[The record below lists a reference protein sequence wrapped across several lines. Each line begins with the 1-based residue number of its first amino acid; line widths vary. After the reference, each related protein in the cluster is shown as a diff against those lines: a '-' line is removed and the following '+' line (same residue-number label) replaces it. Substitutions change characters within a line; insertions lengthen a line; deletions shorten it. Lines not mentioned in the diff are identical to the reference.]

1 MFDFIKN
8 IGPTELIVVLL
19 ILIVFFGGKAI
30 TRLARTGGET
40 INEVKKVKKEFNIGR
55 IRVIAGIGAREY
67 FYKQGYSLDDPYVS
81 KKLN

>member
-40 INEVKKVKKEFNIGR
+40 IKEVKKVKKEFT
-55 IRVIAGIGAREY
+55 AALE
-67 FYKQGYSLDDPYVS
+67 LDDDDNEKSSGEEQKGVS
-81 KKLN
+81 K

>member
-8 IGPTELIVVLL
+8 IGPTELIIIVL

-40 INEVKKVKKEFNIGR
+40 IKEVKKVKKEFT
-55 IRVIAGIGAREY
+55 AALE
-67 FYKQGYSLDDPYVS
+67 LDDDDNKKSSEDLQEGVS
-81 KKLN
+81 K